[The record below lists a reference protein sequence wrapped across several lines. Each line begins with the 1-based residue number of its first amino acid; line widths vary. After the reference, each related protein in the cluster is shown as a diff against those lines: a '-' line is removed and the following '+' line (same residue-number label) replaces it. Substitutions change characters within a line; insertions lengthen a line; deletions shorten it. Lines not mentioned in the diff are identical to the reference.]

1 MDPIRQDIMKHLKVD
16 KLGVDLIK
24 DSVFMVDQETDP
36 IMLDKLKGMFR
47 VCLRF
52 LTLFVKNNP
61 NNQLIMSKYIIS
73 LNTTLQTD
81 LGQVELLCEIFRDN
95 KKICTELAHE
105 VIDDFVKLILANG
118 RQSRYLE
125 FFLVTMQIKTDY
137 IPQN

>member
-1 MDPIRQDIMKHLKVD
+1 
-16 KLGVDLIK
+16 
-24 DSVFMVDQETDP
+24 MVDQETDP